1 VPKAFD
7 FSNPPFD
14 RLRGRELERFKACLD
29 VAFFRKG
36 ATVIR
41 AGEVPE
47 SFFIIVKGTIQEVNA
62 GEAVAVHGPNDC
74 FDTSLLVER
83 QSRHAFIVEE
93 EAICYLLPVDELIDL
108 TANNKAFAEFFFR
121 DLSLKLEA
129 LAARQTIR
137 ELQPVMMAQVRDAYI
152 HPPLYADTATSAYDA
167 ARLMSEQKAT
177 SLLVRDRDRVGIVTG
192 FDLRELVILQRK
204 PLETPVGEAA
214 TYDPITIEADDL
226 LVEALLRMTKH
237 GIRRLVV
244 FDQGQIVGVLEQ
256 IDLLSFMSS
265 QSHIVAVQIARAS
278 SIEDL
283 NRASAQLTKLVQV
296 LHGHG
301 TKIPHITQL
310 VAELSRRI
318 AAKLYGMV
326 APPELVAN
334 SCLIVMGSEGRAD
347 QVLRTD
353 QDNGLILR
361 DGFECEDLDRIAQEF
376 TDGLLAIGY
385 PPCPGGVMVNNSA
398 WRRSLSSWCEQISTW
413 VATPDEQ
420 ALMNV
425 AIFYDAAPAA
435 GDPSL
440 VKAAKASLV
449 ELAGAD
455 KAFCARFAKAI
466 ESFDVPLGIFSSLIV
481 ERGEHGDQLDL
492 KKGGIFPVVHGV
504 RALALEQKLTQTS
517 TRERIENLKELRLF
531 DQEFA
536 TNLAEAYNFL
546 LGLRLQAR
554 LAKLQLGQPLDNFI
568 RPFELNKFER
578 DLLKDALVIVN
589 QLRELVRYHFHL
601 KMF

>member
-1 VPKAFD
+1 VPTAFD

-14 RLRGRELERFKACLD
+14 RLTGREIERFKASLD
-29 VAFFRKG
+29 VAFFRQG
-36 ATVIR
+36 DTVIR
-41 AGEVPE
+41 PGAVPD
-47 SFFIIVKGTIQEVNA
+47 SFFIIIKGAIQEVNA
-62 GEAVAVHGPNDC
+62 GEVVAMHGPNDC

-83 QSRHAFIVEE
+83 QSRHAFIVAE

-121 DLSLKLEA
+121 DISLKLDA

-167 ARLMSEQKAT
+167 ARLMSDRKAT
-177 SLLVRDRDRVGIVTG
+177 SLLVRDADRVGIVTG
-192 FDLRELVILQRK
+192 FDLRRLVILQRQ
-204 PLETPVGEAA
+204 PLETPVGQAA
-214 TYDPITIEADDL
+214 TYDLISVQAGDL

-237 GIRRLVV
+237 GVRRLVV
-244 FDQGQIVGVLEQ
+244 LDQGQIVGVLEQ
-256 IDLLSFMSS
+256 IDLLSFLSS

-278 SIEDL
+278 TLEDL
-283 NRASAQLTKLVQV
+283 RRASAQLTKLVQV

-301 TKIPHITQL
+301 TKIPYITQL

-318 AAKLYGMV
+318 AARLYDML
-326 APPELVAN
+326 APPELIAS

-347 QVLRTD
+347 QILRAD

-361 DGFECEDLDRIAQEF
+361 DGFECEGLDGIAQQF
-376 TDGLLAIGY
+376 TDGLISIGY
-385 PPCPGGVMVNNSA
+385 PPCPGGVMVSNPA
-398 WRRSLSSWCEQISTW
+398 WRRSLSAWSEQIRSW
-413 VATPDEQ
+413 VATPDEP

-435 GDPSL
+435 GDPGL
-440 VKAAKASLV
+440 LEAAKGGLL
-449 ELAGAD
+449 ELAGQS

-466 ESFDVPLGIFSSLIV
+466 ESFDVPLGIFSSIIV
-481 ERGEHGDQLDL
+481 ERGEHRDQLDL
-492 KKGGIFPVVHGV
+492 KKGGIFPIVHGV
-504 RALALEQKLTQTS
+504 RALALEHGLAETNTN
-517 TRERIENLKELRLF
+517 RRIHQLEELGLF

-536 TNLAEAYNFL
+536 KNLAEAYNFL

-554 LAKLQLGQPLDNFI
+554 FAKLQLDQPLDNFI
-568 RPFELNKFER
+568 RPFDLSKFER
-578 DLLKDALVIVN
+578 DLLKDALAIVN
-589 QLRELVRYHFHL
+589 RFRDLIRYHFNL

>member
-1 VPKAFD
+1 VAKAFD
-7 FSNPPFD
+7 FSIPPFD
-14 RLRGRELERFKACLD
+14 RLTDRELERFKARLD

-47 SFFIIVKGTIQEVNA
+47 SFFIIVKGAIQEVSG
-62 GEAVAVHGPNDC
+62 GEVVALHGPNDC

-83 QSRHAFIVEE
+83 QSRHAFFVEE

-121 DLSLKLEA
+121 DISLKLDA

-137 ELQPVMMAQVRDAYI
+137 ELQPVMMAQVRDAYL
-152 HPPLYADTATSAYDA
+152 HPPLYVDTATSAYDA
-167 ARLMSEQKAT
+167 ARLMSEKKAT
-177 SLLVRDRDRVGIVTG
+177 SLLVRDGDRVGIITG
-192 FDLRELVILQRK
+192 FDLRELVILQRR
-204 PLETPVGEAA
+204 PLETAVGEAA
-214 TYDPITIEADDL
+214 HYDLISVQADDL
-226 LVEALLRMTKH
+226 LIEALLRMTRH

-244 FDQGQIVGVLEQ
+244 FDEGEIVGVLEQ
-256 IDLLSFMSS
+256 IDLLSFLSS

-278 SIEDL
+278 TLEDL
-283 NRASAQLTKLVQV
+283 RRASAQLTKLVQV

-301 TKIPHITQL
+301 TKIPYITQL

-318 AAKLYGMV
+318 AAKLYDMV

-347 QVLRTD
+347 QILRTD

-361 DGFECEDLDRIAQEF
+361 DGFECAGLERIAQEF
-376 TDGLLAIGY
+376 TDGMIALGY
-385 PPCPGGVMVNNSA
+385 PPCPGGVMVSDPA
-398 WRRSLSSWCEQISTW
+398 WRRPLAAWREQIRAW
-413 VATPDEQ
+413 VATPDEP
-420 ALMNV
+420 ALMDV
-425 AIFYDAAPAA
+425 AIFYDAAPVA
-435 GDPSL
+435 GDAGL
-440 VKAAKASLV
+440 LEAAKARLC
-449 ELAGAD
+449 ELAAED

-466 ESFDVPLGIFSSLIV
+466 ESFDVPLGIFSSIIV
-481 ERGEHGDQLDL
+481 ERGEYRDQLDL
-492 KKGGIFPVVHGV
+492 KKGGIFPIVHGA
-504 RALALEQKLTQTS
+504 RALALERRLSETNTN
-517 TRERIENLKELRLF
+517 ERIQKLKELGLF
-531 DQEFA
+531 DREFA
-536 TNLAEAYNFL
+536 TNLAEAHNFL

-554 LAKLQLGQPLDNFI
+554 LAKLQLEQPLDNFI

-578 DLLKDALVIVN
+578 DLLKDALTIVN
-589 QLRELVRYHFHL
+589 QFRDLVRYHFNL